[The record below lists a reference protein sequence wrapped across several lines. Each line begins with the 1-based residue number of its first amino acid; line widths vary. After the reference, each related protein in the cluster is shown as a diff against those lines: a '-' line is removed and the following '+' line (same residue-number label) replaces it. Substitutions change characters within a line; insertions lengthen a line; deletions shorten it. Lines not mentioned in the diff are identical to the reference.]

1 MDANAINDM
10 ANQVN
15 TTKAALNGAQ
25 NLAQAKTNA
34 TNTINNAHDL
44 NQKNKK
50 MH

>member
-1 MDANAINDM
+1 M
-10 ANQVN
+10 VYE
-15 TTKAALNGAQ
+15 

-44 NQKNKK
+44 NQKQK